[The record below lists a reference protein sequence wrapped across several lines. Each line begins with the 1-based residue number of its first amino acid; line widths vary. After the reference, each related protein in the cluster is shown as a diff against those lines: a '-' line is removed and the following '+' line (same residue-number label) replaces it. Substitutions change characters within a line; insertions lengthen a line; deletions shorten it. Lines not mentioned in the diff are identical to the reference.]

1 MKGLLLKDLYMIRK
15 VGWYQL
21 LMFAVF
27 LALGCIS
34 QNNGFFL
41 LWPMVFLGLLS
52 NSLIGYEEQAGW
64 PLYAQTMPW
73 ERRTIVT
80 EKYVLEFVLVL
91 LGAGVIALVQAGNSA
106 VRGGE
111 ISPVNVFLLCISVG
125 LLAPAL
131 SLPPVF
137 KYGTIKGRWF
147 YMVLII
153 LVSAVSGVLSEFAVG
168 SESQTAPAEMVLG
181 VVPLV
186 VAVIYLLS
194 WLLSMRF
201 YEKREL

>member
-1 MKGLLLKDLYMIRK
+1 MKGLLLKDLYMTKKI
-15 VGWYQL
+15 GWYQL
-21 LMFAVF
+21 LMFVIFAF
-27 LALGCIS
+27 LGCIS
-34 QNNGFFL
+34 ENNGFFL
-41 LWPMVFLGLLS
+41 LWPMVFLGVLS

-80 EKYVLEFVLVL
+80 EKYLLEFVLILV
-91 LGAGVIALVQAGNSA
+91 GAGMIALVQAVNSA
-106 VRGGE
+106 LRGWE

-125 LLAPAL
+125 MLAPAL

-153 LVSAVSGVLSEFAVG
+153 LISALSGILSEFAVG
-168 SESQTAPAEMVLG
+168 GESQTAPAEMVMG

-186 VAVIYLLS
+186 VAAMYLLS
-194 WLLSMRF
+194 WLLSVRF